1 MNIILVSILS
11 ENIIDNVYI
20 IYIISLTNIQDI
32 LPFVVFSLVEGWIVP
47 HEYQL
52 PPMVMFIID
61 LLCIIPISFYIGMAV
76 SR

>member
-1 MNIILVSILS
+1 M
-11 ENIIDNVYI
+11 
-20 IYIISLTNIQDI
+20 QDI
-32 LPFVVFSLVEGWIVP
+32 LPFVVFSLIEGWIVP